1 MALETYF
8 YDAQLRRFLTQ
19 IIRILSNFQVKYSDG
34 TLLQIPVT
42 YGDSSRQAATI
53 IKRNSENSI
62 SSTPLISIYIT
73 NIRYDQDRLQSPTFT
88 ERLSVRTKKYNSETD
103 SYLPEQGNAY
113 TVERIM
119 PAPYTLT
126 VKADIWTS
134 NTDQKFQILEQVLV
148 LFNPSIEIQST
159 DNYWDWSSLTTLRLT
174 GTTWSSK
181 SIPAG
186 TEDQIDIS
194 TLEFELP
201 VWLSMPAKVTKM
213 GVILKIIA
221 GIFDPRGNLSDFVSS
236 DDLLLG
242 TRPCITFQNYGIFL
256 NNSEVKLV
264 KNNSVNVV
272 LDPTDIQTQII
283 TGDLS
288 SWSACIDKYGAIRN
302 GITQLRMIDQ
312 TDPTSE
318 IVGTVAI
325 SPTDDT
331 VLLFNVDTHTLPA
344 NTLTAI
350 TAVIDPTR
358 VAPGINGLPNVI
370 LGQRYLLLNSLGNI
384 SDSESSVGWNINGH
398 ETIANR
404 NDIIE
409 YDGTKFIVVFDSNNI
424 SSIQVVTNL
433 ISGKQYKFVEN
444 EWVKAVDG
452 EYTNLNWRLVI

>member
-1 MALETYF
+1 
-8 YDAQLRRFLTQ
+8 
-19 IIRILSNFQVKYSDG
+19 VKYSDG
-34 TLLQIPVT
+34 TLVQIPVQ
-42 YGDSSRQAATI
+42 YGDASRQAAAI

-62 SSTPLISIYIT
+62 SSTPLISIYISS
-73 NIRYDQDRLQSPTFT
+73 IRYDQDRLQSPTFT
-88 ERLSVRTKKYNSETD
+88 ERLSVRTKKYNPATD

-113 TVERIM
+113 TIERIM

-126 VKADIWTS
+126 IKADIWTS
-134 NTDQKFQILEQVLV
+134 NTEQKFQILEQMLV

-159 DNYWDWSSLTTLRLT
+159 DNYWDWSSLTTMRLT

-181 SIPAG
+181 SIPVG

-221 GIFDPRGNLSDFVSS
+221 GIFDPNGNLSDFVSS

-256 NNSEVKLV
+256 NSGEVKLV
-264 KNNSVNVV
+264 KNNAVNIVS
-272 LDPTDIQTQII
+272 DPTDIQTQII

-288 SWSACIDKYGAIRN
+288 SWSACIDKYGALRN
-302 GITQLRMIDQ
+302 GITQLRLIDQ
-312 TDPTSE
+312 TDPTTE
-318 IVGTVAI
+318 IIGTIAI

-331 VLLFNVDTHTLPA
+331 ILLFNVDTQTLPA
-344 NTLTAI
+344 NTLQAI
-350 TAVIDPTR
+350 NAVIDPAR
-358 VAPGINGLPNVI
+358 VAPGINGLPNVAV
-370 LGQRYLLLNSLGNI
+370 GQRYLLLSSIGSI
-384 SDSESSVGWNINGH
+384 SDGESAVGWTINGF
-398 ETIANR
+398 ETVANR

-409 YDGTKFIVVFDSNNI
+409 YNGDKFTVSFDSQNTA
-424 SSIQVVTNL
+424 SIQVVTNL
-433 ISGKQYKFVEN
+433 ISSKQYKFVKN